1 MLLVT
6 QQKVHELLK
15 RRDPRERNCDWVF
28 EKLMMR
34 WQQCKPGIAFHVA
47 LPKLAS
53 PVVNYCPRMEKNASE
68 PVKRGKGIQCK
79 LRCWFEANTWEGKHV
94 KVPRVHVD

>member
-1 MLLVT
+1 MKSLWYKHNQKINRETTAMLLVT
-6 QQKVHELLK
+6 QQKVHELLIK

-53 PVVNYCPRMEKNASE
+53 PVATAPAWKRMRQNLS
-68 PVKRGKGIQCK
+68 R
-79 LRCWFEANTWEGKHV
+79 EGKEFNV
-94 KVPRVHVD
+94 N

>member
-1 MLLVT
+1 V
-6 QQKVHELLK
+6 QAW
-15 RRDPRERNCDWVF
+15 NCISCCSSEVG
-28 EKLMMR
+28 
-34 WQQCKPGIAFHVA
+34 KPG
-47 LPKLAS
+47 S
-53 PVVNYCPRMEKNASE
+53 YCPRMEKNASE